1 MSLKGQF
8 VSPQGDSRAHSGQNA
23 VLVGVSSPVTPSSS
37 LSLSSS
43 VSLATASVRLIGLA
57 NIKSRNVDQSGVSAH
72 VFADMLGE
80 VVRLHVQLRLE
91 DDKLLLHASAVGAQ
105 EVVLLE
111 VPLQLLIVEEVV
123 GLS

>member
-72 VFADMLGE
+72 VFAGMLGE